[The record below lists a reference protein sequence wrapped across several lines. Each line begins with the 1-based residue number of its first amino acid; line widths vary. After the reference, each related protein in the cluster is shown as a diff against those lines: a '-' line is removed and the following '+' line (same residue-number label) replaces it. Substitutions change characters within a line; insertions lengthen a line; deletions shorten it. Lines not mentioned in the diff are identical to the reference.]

1 MMHNQ
6 QLVSNTE
13 IDINYAI
20 KERFKC
26 KNNVIYF
33 LENYCKVLYGKKG
46 KVPFVPFEFQ
56 KEHVIKPALKY
67 RFTVFLKGRQMGF
80 STIFSALIA
89 HLLVFFPNKLVVI
102 LSYNQGAADE
112 MLEKVKLTLSD
123 VPE

>member
-1 MMHNQ
+1 MENSPPK
-6 QLVSNTE
+6 VSSPE
-13 IDINYAI
+13 VDINHAFV
-20 KERFKC
+20 ERFKC
-26 KNNVIYF
+26 KNNVVYF

-56 KEHVIKPALKY
+56 KEHVIKPALKH

-80 STIFSALIA
+80 STIFAALIA